1 MLASEARK
9 GSAEVLILG
18 TLEERAR
25 HGYEI
30 ARLIE
35 MRSAGE
41 IVFHS
46 ATLYPTL
53 ARLEDRG
60 LIKGRWVEKPGQRR
74 RRYYQ
79 ITSAGRRAL
88 REQRTSWQR
97 FIEALTRVARIREA
111 SR

>member
-1 MLASEARK
+1 MLSAEVRK

-35 MRSAGE
+35 SQSSGM
-41 IVFHS
+41 IVLHS

-53 ARLEDRG
+53 YRLEKRG
-60 LIKGRWVEKPGQRR
+60 LIRGRWVEKPGQRR
-74 RRYYQ
+74 RRYYR
-79 ITSAGRRAL
+79 ITAAGRAAL
-88 REQRTSWQR
+88 REQRSSWHR
-97 FIEALTRVARIREA
+97 FVEALTRVARIREA
-111 SR
+111 

>member
-1 MLASEARK
+1 MLASEVRK

-35 MRSAGE
+35 TRSDGA
-41 IVFHS
+41 ITFNS

-53 ARLEDRG
+53 RRLEGRG
-60 LIKGRWVEKPGQRR
+60 LITGRWVERAGQRR
-74 RRYYQ
+74 RRYYR
-79 ITSAGRRAL
+79 ITPAGRVVL
-88 REQRTSWQR
+88 REQRTSWRR
-97 FIEALTRVARIREA
+97 FVEALTRVARIREA
-111 SR
+111 

>member
-1 MLASEARK
+1 MLSAEVRK

-35 MRSAGE
+35 SRSSGM
-41 IVFHS
+41 IVLHS

-53 ARLEDRG
+53 YRLEKRG
-60 LIKGRWVEKPGQRR
+60 LIRGRWVEKPGQRR
-74 RRYYQ
+74 RRYYR
-79 ITSAGRRAL
+79 ITAAGRAAL
-88 REQRTSWQR
+88 REQRSSWHR
-97 FIEALTRVARIREA
+97 FVEALTRVARIREA
-111 SR
+111 

>member
-1 MLASEARK
+1 MLGSEVRK

-35 MRSAGE
+35 MRSRGE

-53 ARLEDRG
+53 ARLEQRS
-60 LIKGRWVEKPGQRR
+60 LIKGRWVEKAGQRR
-74 RRYYQ
+74 RRYYR

-88 REQRTSWQR
+88 HEQRTSWQR
-97 FIEALTRVARIREA
+97 FVEALTRVARIREA
-111 SR
+111 

>member
-1 MLASEARK
+1 MLASEVRK

-18 TLEERAR
+18 TIEERAR

-35 MRSAGE
+35 ARSEGE

-53 ARLEDRG
+53 ARLEERG
-60 LIKGRWVEKPGQRR
+60 LIRGRWVEKTGQRR
-74 RRYYQ
+74 RRYYR
-79 ITSAGRRAL
+79 ITSAGRAVL
-88 REQRTSWQR
+88 REQRTSWHR
-97 FIEALTRVARIREA
+97 FVEALTRVARIREA
-111 SR
+111 